1 MLKYIVF
8 LESDMRHNI
17 QASRAST
24 TITSYVLSDIRSS
37 TNGGSTNIDIKI
49 KNVSEYFKLI
59 LKFQLEGFFSQF
71 TTEFLLSWTRYQK
84 APESKERTIKIN
96 DEYLSDHTLTK

>member
-1 MLKYIVF
+1 MLKYNVF

-24 TITSYVLSDIRSS
+24 TITSYVLSDIRNS
-37 TNGGSTNIDIKI
+37 TIGGSTNIDIKI

-59 LKFQLEGFFSQF
+59 LKFQLEGFFSLN
-71 TTEFLLSWTRYQK
+71 LLQNFCFAGLDIKRHQK
-84 APESKERTIKIN
+84 VKRER
-96 DEYLSDHTLTK
+96 

>member
-1 MLKYIVF
+1 
-8 LESDMRHNI
+8 MRHNI

-37 TNGGSTNIDIKI
+37 TNGGSTNIDIQI

-59 LKFQLEGFFSQF
+59 LKFQLEGFFSLN
-71 TTEFLLSWTRYQK
+71 LLQNFCLAGLGIKRHQK
-84 APESKERTIKIN
+84 VKRER
-96 DEYLSDHTLTK
+96 